1 VLRLALPAIA
11 VAGASR
17 AIGFFGRRVV
27 ARQTAQVAS
36 RHLAFQS
43 RMFPA
48 LTKAFPREAAAQAAE
63 YAALHVGLPTTSMA
77 VEAIGTSAVLTSQV
91 VPFVQRSIEIGPYQ
105 AFRERALELTEW
117 TARQRVIHLMR
128 Q

>member
-1 VLRLALPAIA
+1 
-11 VAGASR
+11 
-17 AIGFFGRRVV
+17 
-27 ARQTAQVAS
+27 
-36 RHLAFQS
+36 
-43 RMFPA
+43 MFPA

-105 AFRERALELTEW
+105 AFREKALELTEW
-117 TARQRVIHLMR
+117 TTRQRVIHLMR